1 MADIK
6 SPRLLYIKGG
16 LMLVVGLLASGL
28 LIAEHPTAKV
38 ALLLALAIWGF
49 ARAYY
54 FVFYVIEHYIDG
66 TYKYAGLWDFLRQVF
81 ERNQVKRSSKGIIE
95 CEARDSDSRSVS

>member
-28 LIAEHPTAKV
+28 LIAEHPSLKV
-38 ALLLALAIWGF
+38 VFLLVLAIWGF
-49 ARAYY
+49 SRAYY
-54 FVFYVIEHYIDG
+54 FAFYVIEHYVDPSYKFAG
-66 TYKYAGLWDFLRQVF
+66 LVDFLKYALGRRGQ
-81 ERNQVKRSSKGIIE
+81 
-95 CEARDSDSRSVS
+95 